1 MADDKQKGN
10 ATGFSGLSTLVSDVE
25 DSRPASEPAPEVAP
39 PPPSNPP
46 PPEPPPTSAEEAPV
60 APAAPQ
66 PPKKKSDNSSDV
78 TTGKWMVGIGLGIGL
93 LLIIFVNSA
102 KHESSRSTTPP
113 VAQTPAKAAPV
124 YQPPPPAPVTPRQ
137 QPVQEAVIQRSAASE
152 SVDVLGQQVVFSN
165 PSGYCTPGK
174 SAREVELMDLARRS
188 LGEGSR
194 LLHAAVR
201 CSELEDYREGR
212 RDMLDHWLQIQ
223 LLGPKGNFQRIEMPR
238 EAFLSSLSKS
248 SPRVNAAELNQRLK
262 ASFDSSDISLSDM
275 KVEPI
280 GRDGNAVY
288 FSMRMNMSVG
298 ETSRPISGISGITL
312 GRRLA
317 RGGSDDVGR
326 IGETRREGSWASTF
340 CCRTHWRS
348 DRFGHQLRTHLHG
361 QSSGNHEGDSI
372 PCAAGR
378 GESPDHAFV
387 HRRRSA
393 SDSSAQPIE
402 KQHRYPIT
410 RKGTASGL

>member
-1 MADDKQKGN
+1 MAEDKQNGN
-10 ATGFSGLSTLVSDVE
+10 AKGFSGLSTLISDVE
-25 DSRPASEPAPEVAP
+25 DNRPASKPAPQVA

-46 PPEPPPTSAEEAPV
+46 PSEPPPTRAEEAP
-60 APAAPQ
+60 AAPTAPQ
-66 PPKKKSDNSSDV
+66 SPSGKSDSSSEV
-78 TTGKWMVGIGLGIGL
+78 TTGKWMVGIGLGFGL
-93 LLIIFVNSA
+93 LLIIFVNSS
-102 KHESSRSTTPP
+102 KHEHTRSATPP
-113 VAQTPAKAAPV
+113 VAQAPTTAVPA
-124 YQPPPPAPVTPRQ
+124 YQPPHTPSITPRQ
-137 QPVQEAVIQRSAASE
+137 KPAQEAVIQRSAATE
-152 SVDVLGQQVVFSN
+152 SVDVLGQQVMFSN

-174 SAREVELMDLARRS
+174 SAREVELMGLARRS
-188 LGEGSR
+188 LGGGAR

-312 GRRLA
+312 LNSLPLSVNVYEGTGSPQSRGRLQA
-317 RGGSDDVGR
+317 VQQELLNSLLT
-326 IGETRREGSWASTF
+326 E
-340 CCRTHWRS
+340 
-348 DRFGHQLRTHLHG
+348 
-361 QSSGNHEGDSI
+361 N
-372 PCAAGR
+372 
-378 GESPDHAFV
+378 
-387 HRRRSA
+387 
-393 SDSSAQPIE
+393 
-402 KQHRYPIT
+402 
-410 RKGTASGL
+410 